1 VDENNIVQRR
11 SVKTGFHQGKMLAVQ
26 EGLSVSDWVV
36 VNGVF
41 GALPGKKINPTK
53 DVLKADK
60 RPLSSNS
67 SKSNPTS

>member
-1 VDENNIVQRR
+1 
-11 SVKTGFHQGKMLAVQ
+11 MLAVQ

-53 DVLKADK
+53 DVLKLDK
-60 RPLSSNS
+60 RLLSINS
-67 SKSNPTS
+67 SKPNPTL